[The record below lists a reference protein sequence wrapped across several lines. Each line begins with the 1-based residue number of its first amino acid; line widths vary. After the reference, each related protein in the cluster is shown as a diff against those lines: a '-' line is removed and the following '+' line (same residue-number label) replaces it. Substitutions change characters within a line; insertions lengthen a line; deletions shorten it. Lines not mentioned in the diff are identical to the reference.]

1 MTRIRSVQR
10 RRGHR
15 PLVAILAVAA
25 VALTGLVLPATA
37 AGAAPACYPAW
48 SSSQVYVG
56 GDHAS
61 QSGHNFRAKWWTQN
75 ESPATHSAQW
85 DVWADEGACGG
96 GTTPTDPPT
105 TPPPV
110 NTSQAAAPYVY
121 PGWGNPP
128 APSTVMN
135 ATGIRTFTLAFVLAN
150 GCNPAWDGESGIT
163 GGVHEQY
170 IRQIYAAGGTIIP
183 SFGGWSG
190 NKLGPNCPD
199 ATSLAN
205 AYQKVIDAFGLKAI
219 DIDIENSDEFENEV
233 VQDRILGALK
243 LVEQRNP
250 GITTIV
256 TFGTSPTGPN
266 YYGKRLVQRAKD
278 LAVPIDV
285 FTQMP
290 FDFGG
295 GGDMY
300 AATVG
305 ATQGLNA
312 HLRSVY
318 GWSEATAYQHIGIS
332 GMNGLSDQQELTSPD
347 TWTRIRDWAK
357 SKGLA
362 RFTFWSVNRDRGCPG
377 GGVQSACS
385 GIAQT
390 DWQFTKITAGF

>member
-1 MTRIRSVQR
+1 MKRNAATQRKRGRRSLFAVF
-10 RRGHR
+10 
-15 PLVAILAVAA
+15 AVAA
-25 VALTGLVLPATA
+25 VALAGVVVPASA
-37 AGAAPACYPAW
+37 ASAADCYPAW
-48 SSSQVYVG
+48 SPSAVYWG
-56 GDHAS
+56 NDHAS
-61 QSGHNFRAKWWTQN
+61 YDGHNYRAKWWTQN
-75 ESPATHSAQW
+75 ENPATHSGQW
-85 DVWADEGACGG
+85 DVWAGEGACGG
-96 GTTPTDPPT
+96 GEDPTDPTDPP
-105 TPPPV
+105 V
-110 NTSQAAAPYVY
+110 NTGQAAAPYVY

-163 GGVHEQY
+163 GGVHAQY
-170 IRQIYAAGGTIIP
+170 IQQIYAAGGSIIP

-199 ATSLAN
+199 AASLAG
-205 AYQKVIDAFGLKAI
+205 AYQKVIDAFDLTAI

-243 LVEQRNP
+243 IIEQNNP

-278 LAVPIDV
+278 LGVPIDV

-290 FDFGG
+290 FDFG

-312 HLRSVY
+312 HLRAVY

-332 GMNGLSDQQELTSPD
+332 GMNGLSDQQELTTPD
-347 TWTRIRDWAK
+347 TWTRIRDWAQ
-357 SKGLA
+357 SKDLA
-362 RFTFWSVNRDRGCPG
+362 RFTFWSVNRDRGCAG

-385 GIAQT
+385 GIAQA
-390 DWQFTKITAGF
+390 DWEFTRITAGF